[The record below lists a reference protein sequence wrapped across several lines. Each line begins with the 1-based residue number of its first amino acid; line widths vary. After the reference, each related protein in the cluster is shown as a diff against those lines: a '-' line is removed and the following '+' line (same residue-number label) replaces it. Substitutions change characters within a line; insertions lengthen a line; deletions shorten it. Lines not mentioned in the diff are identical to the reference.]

1 MVREGNFEGALEV
14 WKKETAK
21 DGANPANWKGL
32 AGVLDSM
39 GEEQK
44 AETAREH
51 ANRLETQAIAEATGR
66 KMEDIIADL
75 LDDGVLNFSAGSDA
89 KTQGEQSEGE
99 DPQDSGEDDLTQLP
113 GIGPVGMQ
121 RLNFAGI
128 TTFEQLAQ
136 KNDEEIAEIIK
147 ARKVESWSSM
157 ARMLAEK

>member
-1 MVREGNFEGALEV
+1 
-14 WKKETAK
+14 
-21 DGANPANWKGL
+21 
-32 AGVLDSM
+32 M

-51 ANRLETQAIAEATGR
+51 ANRLETHAIAEATGR

-89 KTQGEQSEGE
+89 KPQGEQESEADQGPS
-99 DPQDSGEDDLTQLP
+99 DDDLTQLP

-121 RLNFAGI
+121 RLNFVGI

-136 KNDEEIAEIIK
+136 RNDEEIAEIIK
-147 ARKVESWSSM
+147 ARKIESWSSM